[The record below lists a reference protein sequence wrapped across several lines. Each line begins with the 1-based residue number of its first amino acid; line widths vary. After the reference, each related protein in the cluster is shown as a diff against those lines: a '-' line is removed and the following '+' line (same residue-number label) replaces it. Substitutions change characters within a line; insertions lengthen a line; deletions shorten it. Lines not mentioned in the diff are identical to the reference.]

1 MKIHR
6 RERRFT
12 VLGGLLNWQP
22 IEALDFEFQVEVP
35 RPKRKSSENKRSHTY
50 HGHKVAVGAF
60 YSAKSG
66 LTFRYDSGLERTW
79 FSILESNPAVSRFF
93 RAPFSIPYTF
103 EGQRH
108 LYRPDI
114 LVEYVGGSQVL
125 VEIKHPLTVEES
137 RNKSKHDAAAQWC
150 IERGIPFQVWTL
162 PSRGP
167 FAF

>member
-12 VLGGLLNWQP
+12 VLGGPPDWQP
-22 IEALDFEFQVEVP
+22 IEALDFEFQVQVP
-35 RPKRKSSENKRSHTY
+35 RPKRKPSANKRSLRY
-50 HGHKVAVGAF
+50 LGHDVAIGGF

-66 LTFRYDSGLERTW
+66 LTFRYDSALEKTW

-103 EGQRH
+103 EGKRH

-114 LVEYVGGSQVL
+114 LVEYIGGGQVL
-125 VEIKHPLTVEES
+125 VEIKHPLTVQEP
-137 RNKSKHDAAAQWC
+137 RNKSKHEAAAQWC
-150 IERGIPFQVWTL
+150 TARGIPFQVWTL

-167 FAF
+167 FPF